1 MFFLNCFF
9 YNLSLYR
16 NKRVAV
22 IELQNENEQ
31 NVISYSQ
38 LRKSK
43 LSLENWE
50 EILNNFPHFTQK
62 ATIYK

>member
-43 LSLENWE
+43 LSLEN
-50 EILNNFPHFTQK
+50 
-62 ATIYK
+62 